1 MACQSAETS
10 KSQTINLEKIISTA
24 TFASV
29 YTQLYVP
36 CTQRKK
42 EIRKQHERWR
52 HKTAVPLHFYIKNMA
67 VRFLN
72 SDENTYDNHPYFEY

>member
-10 KSQTINLEKIISTA
+10 TSLTINLEKIISTA

-36 CTQRKK
+36 WAQRK
-42 EIRKQHERWR
+42 RWR
-52 HKTAVPLHFYIKNMA
+52 HKTAVPLHFYTKNMA

-72 SDENTYDNHPYFEY
+72 SDENTYDYHPYFEY